1 MIQTMI
7 PCANL
12 DFVVVVLT
20 ALIWLADE
28 FTKVIEAVPIAV
40 PLSPKAEPTP
50 PPGGVDKPNAWPALS
65 LDRIVRDKWEYDG
78 LQSLGWYTLY
88 ALLSIAMIRSH
99 WDGKAAHGRSHVLAT
114 FQAYGDP
121 DFNQSLLAQ
130 KETMYD
136 AADHMLRYLH
146 YYAGSSTDRGLPDEA
161 VYLTEYV
168 QVKFAR
174 VIANVGKN
182 CRYMRHETRG
192 IAWR

>member
-1 MIQTMI
+1 MSTRLFVAGQLRDAINGVTK
-7 PCANL
+7 PRDGAN
-12 DFVVVVLT
+12 
-20 ALIWLADE
+20 
-28 FTKVIEAVPIAV
+28 
-40 PLSPKAEPTP
+40 
-50 PPGGVDKPNAWPALS
+50 VDASQPALLQ

-78 LQSLGWYTLY
+78 LHSLGWYMLY

-99 WDGKAAHGRSHVLAT
+99 WDGKAARGRSHVLAT

-146 YYAGSSTDRGLPDEA
+146 YYVGKSTDRGLPDHA

-174 VIANVGKN
+174 IIANVGKN
-182 CRYMRHETRG
+182 CRYVGMWVCGYVGMWVCGYVGMWVCGYVGMWVCGSRE
-192 IAWR
+192 W